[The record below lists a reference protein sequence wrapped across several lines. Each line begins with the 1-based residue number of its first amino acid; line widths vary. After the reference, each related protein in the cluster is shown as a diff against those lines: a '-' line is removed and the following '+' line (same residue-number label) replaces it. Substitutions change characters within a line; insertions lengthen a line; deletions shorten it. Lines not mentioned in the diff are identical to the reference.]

1 VLCPGPVP
9 TEFAERAG
17 LSNKLK
23 PSKLSQTAEYV
34 AQQGYEGLMRGDR
47 TVVPG
52 LANKLITILIR
63 IVPHRLLLRL
73 VDSRQSRRRSA
84 LRK

>member
-1 VLCPGPVP
+1 MTGIEIGTVRALYRYPVKSMR
-9 TEFAERAG
+9 AESVAAAG
-17 LSNKLK
+17 YL
-23 PSKLSQTAEYV
+23 
-34 AQQGYEGLMRGDR
+34 GLMRGDR

-63 IVPHRLLLRL
+63 IVPRRLLLRL

-84 LRK
+84 QRT